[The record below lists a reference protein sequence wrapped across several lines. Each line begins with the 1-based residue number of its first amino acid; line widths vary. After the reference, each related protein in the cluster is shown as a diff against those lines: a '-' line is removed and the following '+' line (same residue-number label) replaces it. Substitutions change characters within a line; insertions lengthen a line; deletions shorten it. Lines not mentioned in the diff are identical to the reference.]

1 MSTHPATLQ
10 GKPPVSLFLRLWFA
24 WLAAALLALALP
36 AQAAVTA
43 GVVDFGSGHSN
54 LSLVGVHNGLAFDG
68 ATGADGHGWVY
79 GDAAAS
85 TLCTNCAG
93 QGDFVLPEAG
103 PGPNVAYFR
112 AATPS
117 DTFNLSAIRI
127 YNYGF
132 NTTITVTGYLNGNVV
147 KTVLLTVTPS
157 SNQLVSFYVGL
168 TNVDRVGFAYS
179 NDYDFAIDDL
189 GIAPVPTVTAISP
202 TAGPTA
208 GNTSVTITGSGFL
221 GANAPVQ
228 TVVKFGATTAS
239 ATVNSDTQITATAP
253 AGSGTVD
260 VTVTTAGGT
269 SATSASDQFTYVA
282 LPTVTGISPS
292 SGSTAGGATVVIT
305 GTHLSG
311 ATAVVFGATPAT
323 GFTVNSA
330 TQITATAPA
339 GAVGTV
345 DVRVTTV
352 GGTSATSVA
361 DQFTFVAGP
370 TVSGI
375 SPTSGPTS
383 GGTTV
388 VITGTGFTG
397 ATAVSFGGT
406 AATGFTVDSA
416 TQITASAPAGTG
428 TVDVRVTTPSGT
440 SATSAA
446 DQFTYIPPPVANA
459 VSATVAYGSSSNSI
473 TLNITGTATSVA
485 IATAAS
491 HGTATASGASITYT
505 PAAGYGGPD
514 SFTYT
519 ATNASGTSTPAT
531 VTITVSAP
539 TILYSP
545 GSPPSGTVG
554 VAYSQPLAG
563 AIGGTGPYTYS
574 VTSGSLPAGLS
585 LAADGTVSG
594 TPTAVVSASFSV
606 RATDSSS
613 STPPAS
619 GPYSSAAQSLTLNIV
634 APTITISPT
643 TLPNATAGTAYSQA
657 VTASGGASPYSYAVT
672 AGALP
677 AGLALNASSGTVA
690 GTPTAVGTFNFTV
703 TATDNGS
710 FTGARAYAVTVAA
723 PTISVVPT
731 SLPAPVVGVA
741 YSQTVTA
748 SGGTAPYSYAVT
760 AGSLPPGLL
769 LSAAGTL
776 SGTPTAAGS
785 FSFTV
790 QTTDS
795 TTGAG
800 APFTGARAYSV
811 TIAVPSIT
819 VAPNTLP
826 NPTVGIA
833 YSQTVTASGGSA
845 PYSYTLTA
853 GTLPAGLA
861 LNTSSGAVS
870 GIPTTAGV
878 ANFTIT
884 ATDANTFIGSQAY
897 SVTVAPSANA
907 DLSSLALSSGTLAP
921 VFSAGAMAYTASVG
935 NAVNTLTLTPTVAA
949 TGATVTVNGTPVASG
964 AASGPVTLNVGSNA
978 VTVVVTAPNGTTTKT
993 HTLTVTRAPL
1003 QSVVDGASGMTVA
1016 IANSSPTCTLT
1027 ATSFALASSAATPP
1041 PAAFSYPYNMT
1052 AFTAAQCASGSVLTV
1067 TLTFPNPV
1075 PTGAVLMKYNAATT
1089 PPWQPFT
1096 PTINGTQVIYTIQD
1110 GGARDED
1117 ALVNGQFV
1125 DPVVLAAPLAVPSSA
1140 QGIPTLNGWGVL
1152 LLSIL
1157 ASLLGWRQ
1165 MRQHLQ

>member
-1 MSTHPATLQ
+1 
-10 GKPPVSLFLRLWFA
+10 VSLFLRLWFA

-54 LSLVGVHNGLAFDG
+54 NSLVGIHNGIAFDG
-68 ATGADGHGWVY
+68 ATAADGNGWVY

-85 TLCTNCAG
+85 ISCINCAG
-93 QGDFVLPEAG
+93 QGDFVLPQAG
-103 PGPNVAYFR
+103 PGSGVAYFR
-112 AATPS
+112 AATPG

-132 NTTITVTGYLNGNVV
+132 NNTITVTGYLNGNVV
-147 KTVLLTVTPS
+147 KAVPLAVTPG
-157 SNQLVSFYVGL
+157 SNLLVSFYVGL

-179 NDYDFAIDDL
+179 TDYDFAIDDL
-189 GIAPVPTVTAISP
+189 GIAPAPAVTAISP

-221 GANAPVQ
+221 GVNAPAQ

-269 SATSASDQFTYVA
+269 SATSASDQFTYVVP
-282 LPTVTGISPS
+282 PTVTGISPS

-330 TQITATAPA
+330 TQVTATAPA

-352 GGTSATSVA
+352 GGTSAISGA
-361 DQFTFVAGP
+361 DQFTYVAGP

-375 SPTSGPTS
+375 SPTSGSTS

-388 VITGTGFTG
+388 VVTGTGFTG
-397 ATAVSFGGT
+397 ATAVAFGGT
-406 AATGFTVDSA
+406 AASGFTVDSA

-446 DQFTYIPPPVANA
+446 DQFTYVPPPVANA

-505 PAAGYGGPD
+505 PTAGYGGPD

-519 ATNASGTSTPAT
+519 ATNASGTSAPAT
-531 VTITVSAP
+531 ATITVSAP
-539 TILYSP
+539 TIAYAPS
-545 GSPPSGTVG
+545 SPPNGTVG
-554 VAYSQPLAG
+554 VAYSQSLAG
-563 AIGGTGPYTYS
+563 ASGGTGPYAYS
-574 VTSGSLPAGLS
+574 VASGSLPVGFI
-585 LAADGTVSG
+585 LAADGTLSG
-594 TPTAVVSASFSV
+594 TPTAVASASFSV

-613 STPPAS
+613 STPPAT

-634 APTITISPT
+634 APTITIAPA

-677 AGLALNASSGTVA
+677 AGLALNATSGTVA
-690 GTPTAVGTFNFTV
+690 GTPTAVGPFNFTV

-723 PTISVVPT
+723 PTISVAPT
-731 SLPAPVVGVA
+731 SLPAPAVGVA

-748 SGGTAPYSYAVT
+748 SGGIAPYSYAVT

-795 TTGAG
+795 TTGTG

-826 NPTVGIA
+826 NPTAGIA

-884 ATDANTFIGSQAY
+884 ATDANNFIGSQAY

-964 AASGPVTLNVGSNA
+964 AASGPVTLNVGINA
-978 VTVVVTAPNGTTTKT
+978 ATVVVTAPNGTTTKT
-993 HTLTVTRAPL
+993 YTLTVTRAPL